1 MEMDVTAQAS
11 VRAMIREDLNAVVAI
26 DAALQGRQ
34 RAAYFERRLAAA
46 LREPGVHVQLAAVD
60 AQGLAGYILARRIEG
75 EFGRQ
80 FPALRLE
87 VVGVRPQ
94 LRGRGIG
101 RLLFNSLLN
110 YAQQHGITELR
121 TAADWRDHAV
131 LRWLDAMEFALAPNQ
146 VLDCAV
152 AQGYQA
158 ERADALELPEGLG
171 TSPEIDYGA
180 PAGNDFERMATL
192 HCDVRAMR
200 LEDLPQIVRID
211 RGLTGRNR
219 DAYMAAK
226 FGEAMQDSGVRVSL
240 SALLDGAIVGY
251 LMARADFGDFGRS
264 EPVAVLDTIGVDP
277 ASAHRGVGHA
287 LVSQL
292 FANLGALHVER
303 VETVVEAATQLAL
316 LAFLVDTGFKPSQRL
331 AFVRRVP

>member
-11 VRAMIREDLNAVVAI
+11 VRAMTREDLNAVVAI

-46 LREPGVHVQLAAVD
+46 LRQPSVHVQLAAVD
-60 AQGLAGYILARRIEG
+60 DQGLAGYILARRIEG
-75 EFGRQ
+75 EFGRVS
-80 FPALRLE
+80 PALRLE
-87 VVGVRPQ
+87 VIGVRAQ

-101 RLLFNSLLN
+101 ALLFNSLLN

-121 TAADWRDHAV
+121 TAAGWRDHAV

-158 ERADALELPEGLG
+158 ERADALELPRGLG
-171 TSPEIDYGA
+171 TSPEVDYGA
-180 PAGNDFERMATL
+180 PSGNDFERIATL

-200 LEDLPQIVRID
+200 LEDLAQIVRID

-219 DAYMAAK
+219 DAYIAAK

-303 VETVVEAATQLAL
+303 VETVVETATQLEL
-316 LAFLVDTGFKPSQRL
+316 LAFLIDTGFKPAQRL